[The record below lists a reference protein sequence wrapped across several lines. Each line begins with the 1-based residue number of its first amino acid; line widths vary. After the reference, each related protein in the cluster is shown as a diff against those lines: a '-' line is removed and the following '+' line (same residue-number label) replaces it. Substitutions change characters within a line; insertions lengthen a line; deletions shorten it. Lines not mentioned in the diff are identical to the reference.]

1 MEKLPLTPRQNRK
14 VPSYDATGIADT
26 SSRLQEI
33 PEQAEEKKC
42 VLLEPEYDG
51 IFREDNAWASKM
63 KRKKW
68 KRRQSS
74 EGSLIHI
81 TGTGTL
87 YEETLNCGDCYKVKE
102 SSQEFEEFHPG
113 VAQYDDFHTIDSL
126 QDLARDR
133 YRHRYISRKMEE
145 STCNMMSGYYDKVT
159 GWICVFLVG
168 VSAGSVAGFI
178 DIGEGWM
185 KDLKDGV
192 CPQAFWLNKEQCC
205 WSSNR
210 TYYEGD
216 ECDQWASWNDLLQL
230 KGTTITEEYVLSY
243 SFYVGWSLLFGA
255 LACTMVKT
263 FAPYACGSGIPEIKT
278 ILSGFIMRGYLGKWT
293 LIIKS
298 VSIMLAVSA
307 GLSLG
312 KEGPL
317 VHIVCCIGN
326 IISYFFP
333 KYGKNEAK
341 KREILSAAAAA
352 GVSVAFGAPIGGVL
366 FSLEEVS
373 YYFPLKTLWRS
384 FFCALVAAFVLR
396 SIDPFGTD
404 HVVKFYMNSTRPW
417 ILIELVPFIMLGAL
431 GGVIGTI
438 FIKAN
443 IAWSRFR
450 KTSRLGQYPISEVLL
465 VTFLTAV
472 INYPNEF
479 TRINASDLIKTL
491 FSQCGL
497 HDISPLCDYKRNSS
511 SLDQH
516 MNILE
521 PGPGIYRSLYL
532 LLLALACKLIITI
545 FTFGIK
551 IPAGLF
557 IPSLAMGAI
566 TGRILGVGMQQLA
579 IRNKDIWPFKAAC
592 SGNEDC
598 MSPGLYAM
606 IGSAACLAG
615 VTRMTVSL
623 VVIMFELTGSVDY
636 ILPLMATVVVSK
648 WVGDAIFREG
658 IYDAHINLN
667 QYPFLDTKKSF
678 KHSTTAVDLV
688 TTKAGLFCLSQKGM
702 TLGEI
707 EELLKNTNHN
717 GFPVI
722 ASKEEPHLIGYVL
735 RRDLCLTIEHMRER
749 KPNISGKSQ
758 VDFSQRTPEKRS
770 CGAVINLSRI
780 VDLAPITVSIQ
791 MPMETVIEMFCKLGL
806 RQTLVIDQQGRLIDI
821 ITKKDVLNH
830 IQELNR
836 KMEEKKTQGKK

>member
-1 MEKLPLTPRQNRK
+1 MEKLPLSSSQSKRLL
-14 VPSYDATGIADT
+14 SYDATRTTDDT
-26 SSRLQEI
+26 NRLKEITEHVEENYSVSLGPETDNSRLSK
-33 PEQAEEKKC
+33 PKKKQKN
-42 VLLEPEYDG
+42 
-51 IFREDNAWASKM
+51 R
-63 KRKKW
+63 RK
-68 KRRQSS
+68 SS
-74 EGSLIHI
+74 DGSLIHI
-81 TGTGTL
+81 TGTGSL
-87 YEETLNCGDCYKVKE
+87 YEETLKCKNCYKGPNSSKE
-102 SSQEFEEFHPG
+102 NVSSEFEEFGPG
-113 VAQYDDFHTIDSL
+113 VAKYDDFHTIGWL
-126 QDLARDR
+126 QDLSRDR
-133 YRHRYISRKMEE
+133 FRRRYINRKMGE
-145 STCNMMSGYYDKVT
+145 SWCNLLSGYYDKVT

-185 KDLKDGV
+185 KDFKEGV

-205 WSSNR
+205 WSLNR

-216 ECDQWASWNDLLQL
+216 NCAQWKTWHEILQVPGMTVT
-230 KGTTITEEYVLSY
+230 KKYVFTY
-243 SFYVGWSLLFGA
+243 AFYVFWSLLFGA
-255 LACTMVKT
+255 LACSMVKT

-293 LIIKS
+293 LLIKS
-298 VSIMLAVSA
+298 VAIMLAVAA

-326 IISYFFP
+326 IFAYFFP

-404 HVVKFYMNSTRPW
+404 HIVKFYMNATRPW
-417 ILIELVPFIMLGAL
+417 ALVELIPFMLLGVM
-431 GGVIGTI
+431 GGVIGTV

-443 IAWSRFR
+443 IAWSRLR
-450 KTSRLGQYPISEVLL
+450 KTSKLGDFPILEVLVITL
-465 VTFLTAV
+465 LTAV
-472 INYPNEF
+472 INFPNEF
-479 TRINASDLIKTL
+479 TRINASDLIRLL

-497 HDISPLCDYKRNSS
+497 HDISSLCDYKRNAS
-511 SLDQH
+511 SLDH
-516 MNILE
+516 PINLLE

-532 LLLALACKLIITI
+532 LLLALICKLILTI

-566 TGRILGVGMQQLA
+566 MGRIVGIGMQQLA
-579 IRNKDIWPFKAAC
+579 IRNKEIWPFRAAC
-592 SGNEDC
+592 LGNKEC

-606 IGSAACLAG
+606 IGAAACLGG

-648 WVGDAIFREG
+648 WVGDAIFSEG

-667 QYPFLDTKKSF
+667 QYPFLDTKHPF
-678 KHSTTAVDLV
+678 KFSTTAVDLV
-688 TTKAGLFCLSQKGM
+688 ASKRSLHCIFQTGM
-702 TLGEI
+702 TLDEI
-707 EELLKNTNHN
+707 EELLKTTNHN

-722 ASKEEPHLIGYVL
+722 VAPDEPHLTGYVL
-735 RRDLCLTIEHMRER
+735 RRDLCLTIEYMKER
-749 KPNISGKSQ
+749 RPNISGKAY
-758 VDFSQRTPEKRS
+758 VDFSPKEAGKPS
-770 CGAVINLSRI
+770 SVAVNLSRI
-780 VDLAPITVSIQ
+780 VDVAPITISQQ
-791 MPMETVIEMFCKLGL
+791 MSMETVIEMFCKLGL
-806 RQTLVIDQQGRLIDI
+806 RHILVTDYEGRLIDI
-821 ITKKDVLNH
+821 ITKKDVLKH
-830 IQELNR
+830 VQEL
-836 KMEEKKTQGKK
+836 EKREK